1 MIWFSSVHSIVHH
14 CDYLFTGPFLI
25 MLIGTDKLGLELLFD
40 LIAGSL
46 GVTFPFVS
54 LMLEGILLCGIFL
67 IMMHYYHFSF
77 PHWLL

>member
-1 MIWFSSVHSIVHH
+1 
-14 CDYLFTGPFLI
+14 
-25 MLIGTDKLGLELLFD
+25 MLIGTDELGLELLFD